1 MGVGVGVNEV
11 SDISVL
17 IAVGVGVNIRNVA
30 SVLESEGLSTNG
42 VLAKSTSLEVV
53 STKNEE
59 RNTLVG
65 LSVGVRK
72 TKLVDCSEKNEER
85 NTLVGLSVGVR
96 KTKLVDCSKKNDV
109 SVTKGKLV
117 LANGTTIEV
126 DMLSTTSVGEIKV
139 CDISELAMNDTVST
153 VGVGVI
159 TSGVEASESDGN
171 SKTNDGMLELWKRA
185 SVGEI
190 FRVTLV
196 VVGRE
201 VGDSSTNEEG
211 KLKPGVGDS
220 SGTSKDGVDG
230 IMSSG
235 SDVENDGRNSEV
247 TGSPSAL
254 DDVNNTLVGT
264 TKNVAEG

>member
-11 SDISVL
+11 SVL
-17 IAVGVGVNIRNVA
+17 IAVGVGVGVDRRNVA
-30 SVLESEGLSTNG
+30 SVLESKGLSTNG

-59 RNTLVG
+59 RDILVG
-65 LSVGVRK
+65 LSVGVK
-72 TKLVDCSEKNEER
+72 
-85 NTLVGLSVGVR
+85 

-117 LANGTTIEV
+117 LANGTIIVEV

-139 CDISELAMNDTVST
+139 CDISELAMNETVST
-153 VGVGVI
+153 VGVGVV
-159 TSGVEASESDGN
+159 TSGVKASESDGN
-171 SKTNDGMLELWKRA
+171 PKMNDGMLELWKRA
-185 SVGEI
+185 SVAEI
-190 FRVTLV
+190 FTVILV

-247 TGSPSAL
+247 NGSPSAL
-254 DDVNNTLVGT
+254 DDVSNTLVGT

>member
-1 MGVGVGVNEV
+1 MGVNEV

-17 IAVGVGVNIRNVA
+17 IAAGVSVDVRNVT
-30 SVLESEGLSTNG
+30 SVLESKGLSTDC
-42 VLAKSTSLEVV
+42 VLAKSTPLEVV

-59 RNTLVG
+59 RNTLV
-65 LSVGVRK
+65 V
-72 TKLVDCSEKNEER
+72 
-85 NTLVGLSVGVR
+85 LSVGVR

-117 LANGTTIEV
+117 LATGTTIEV
-126 DMLSTTSVGEIKV
+126 DAPSTTSVGEIKV
-139 CDISELAMNDTVST
+139 CDISELAMNEAVST

-159 TSGVEASESDGN
+159 TSGVKASESDGN
-171 SKTNDGMLELWKRA
+171 SKMNDGMLELWKRA
-185 SVGEI
+185 SVAEI
-190 FRVTLV
+190 FTVILA

-201 VGDSSTNEEG
+201 VGDSSTSEEG

-235 SDVENDGRNSEV
+235 SDVESDGRNSEV
-247 TGSPSAL
+247 NGSPSAS
-254 DDVNNTLVGT
+254 DDVSNTLVGT